1 MGLVDICFGVQV
13 LDLHIYIYQRQ
24 LGLGLE
30 DILILLIYILTPPQ
44 KNKILC
50 MWTLVSSPNSGL
62 FPLIPKKYLYVS
74 VGLWAEDPAPSETSQ
89 PEKKERDLK
98 PIPSATVPMAEP
110 EAEIPETPPSQP
122 LETVP
127 KTGSAR
133 LAEALQKRNAG
144 SAALDRGAKPKAKG
158 KPKAKPS
165 LKRPAARS
173 DVRPAKKP
181 ASASSSAG
189 NLKKPKPKSQAKGSK
204 GSKSTSAVKPK
215 MTRTCVYSRAY
226 HGAQSIWT

>member
-1 MGLVDICFGVQV
+1 
-13 LDLHIYIYQRQ
+13 
-24 LGLGLE
+24 
-30 DILILLIYILTPPQ
+30 
-44 KNKILC
+44 
-50 MWTLVSSPNSGL
+50 MWTSVSSPNSGL
-62 FPLIPKKYLYVS
+62 LPLRLQPKKYLHVS

-98 PIPSATVPMAEP
+98 PIPSADAAMAEP

-122 LETVP
+122 VETVP
-127 KTGSAR
+127 LSGSAR

-144 SAALDRGAKPKAKG
+144 SPALDCGAKPKAKAKG

-204 GSKSTSAVKPK
+204 SSKSTSAVKPK

-226 HGAQSIWT
+226 HGAQSIWTSWFIFIYVYVYSG